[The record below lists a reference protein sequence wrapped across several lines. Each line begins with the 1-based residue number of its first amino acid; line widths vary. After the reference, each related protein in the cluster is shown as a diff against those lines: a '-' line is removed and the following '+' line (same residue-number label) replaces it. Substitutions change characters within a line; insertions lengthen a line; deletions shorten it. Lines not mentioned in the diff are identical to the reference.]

1 MPANILVPQ
10 DLANFTLKPKIYSV
24 YFASILLGA
33 TATGTVSIQE
43 NTAFLV
49 TDIEALF
56 YNSAALATQ
65 TYLTF
70 QVTDNGAGRTF
81 FDRKLPT
88 AAFAAA
94 QLAKF
99 PRTVL
104 SPYMAAGNTTLN
116 VEVTSL
122 EPALTSIGW
131 VMFHGVHLYTRA
143 GGEVRNLI
151 NV

>member
-1 MPANILVPQ
+1 MPSMFLPQ
-10 DLANFTLKPKIYSV
+10 DLLAFTLKPKVYSV
-24 YFASILLGA
+24 YFASITLGA
-33 TATGTVSIQE
+33 TAQGTVSIQE

-49 TDIEALF
+49 TDIETYF

-70 QVTDNGAGRTF
+70 QVTDNGAGRQF

-88 AAFAAA
+88 AMFAGA
-94 QLAKF
+94 QLAKY

-104 SPYMAAGNTTLN
+104 TPYIVAGNSSLA

-131 VMFHGVHLYTRA
+131 VVFHGTHLYNA
-143 GGEVRNLI
+143 GGGEVRNL
-151 NV
+151 VRV